1 MTNRITEKMLD
12 ARVNQLNVTLGYPT
26 EYCTPSKIDGKLVC
40 NPNHYCIGQAYGGY
54 RLEQLVGQGGGA
66 RDISPQRIGLIM
78 PLRFSELVCCGTKR
92 EIWDYTTAMIAGAE
106 QALNY
111 SD

>member
-66 RDISPQRIGLIM
+66 RDISPR
-78 PLRFSELVCCGTKR
+78 GTKR
-92 EIWDYTTAMIAGAE
+92 EIWDYTTAMIAEAE